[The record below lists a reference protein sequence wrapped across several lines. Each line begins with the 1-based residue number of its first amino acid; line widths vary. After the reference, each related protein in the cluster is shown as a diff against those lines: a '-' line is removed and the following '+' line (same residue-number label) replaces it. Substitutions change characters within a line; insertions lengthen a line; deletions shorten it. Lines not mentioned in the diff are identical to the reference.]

1 MKSKNWQILSIGM
14 AMFSMYFG
22 AGNIVFPLLIGQ
34 VTTDQTFWALLGLII
49 TAVGVPFVGL
59 FAITLYN
66 GDYKQ
71 FFARLGKWP
80 SFILVILL
88 MGCIGP
94 FGAIPR
100 CIALSYANTKM
111 FFDMPNIIPFS
122 IAACGLIFA
131 ATVKKTKIMDI
142 VGWMLTPFFLL
153 SIGFI
158 VIAGIVGAGDVVDAS
173 ALTPSGS
180 FVYGLTTGYN
190 TMDLLGSF
198 FFCMIVNQALHTI
211 STENG
216 TLSQKHLAKNGLYS
230 CLVGAFLLA
239 LVYIGM
245 CYVSA
250 FHSAKLAGVQPEVLI
265 GNIALHVLGPYAGIT
280 TCVAVIIATLTTA
293 IALSSIFAEFLQKD
307 VLQERVSY
315 KIALIATLII
325 TFFVSTLEFSGI
337 VKMLVPIVQMIYP
350 LLLVFSI
357 INIAYKLWG
366 FDKVKTPLVT
376 AVGVSL
382 LLSLY

>member
-1 MKSKNWQILSIGM
+1 M

-34 VTTDQTFWALLGLII
+34 VTTDQTFWAMLGLII

-80 SFILVILL
+80 AFVIVLL
-88 MGCIGP
+88 IMGCIGP

-111 FFDMPNIIPFS
+111 FFDVPSIIPFS
-122 IAACGLIFA
+122 IVACVLIFA
-131 ATVKKTKIMDI
+131 ATVRKTKIMDI

-153 SIGFI
+153 SIGLI
-158 VIAGIVGAGDVVDAS
+158 VVMGIVGANEIVDPS
-173 ALTPSGS
+173 ALTSAGS

-198 FFCMIVNQALHTI
+198 FFCLVVNQALHGI
-211 STENG
+211 SSENG
-216 TLSQKHLAKNGLYS
+216 VLNQKQLAKNGLYS

-239 LVYIGM
+239 IVYIGM

-250 FHSAKLAGVQPEVLI
+250 FNASKLEGVQPELLI

-307 VLQERVSY
+307 VLQERISY
-315 KIALIATLII
+315 KLSLILTLVI

-337 VKMLVPIVQMIYP
+337 VKMLVPIVQVIYP
-350 LLLVFSI
+350 LLLVLSI
-357 INIAYKLWG
+357 VNIVYKFWG
-366 FDKVKTPLVT
+366 FGKVKAPIVT
-376 AVGVSL
+376 AIGLSL
-382 LLSLY
+382 LLSM